1 MIAIIL
7 FFKNNYHCYEIKH
20 SEKNPQLKF
29 RKNDQQ
35 DIFHLVYDEFTI
47 TFYTFYDLIHSFIE
61 ILKSSKKI
69 KF

>member
-7 FFKNNYHCYEIKH
+7 FFKNNYHCYEIEH

-47 TFYTFYDLIHSFIE
+47 TFYAFYDLIHSFIE
-61 ILKSSKKI
+61 ILKSPKKI

>member
-7 FFKNNYHCYEIKH
+7 FFKNNYHCYEIEH

-35 DIFHLVYDEFTI
+35 DIFDLVYNEFTI
-47 TFYTFYDLIHSFIE
+47 TFYAFL
-61 ILKSSKKI
+61 
-69 KF
+69 